1 MLTNLIHFIYIVSL
15 ACWVGS
21 IVFFS
26 FFAAPVIFTLLDREK
41 AGEVVGVIFP
51 RYYLLGYV
59 CAALTLPALL
69 VSTENLLG
77 AKSILLFVMIA
88 GWFCAGLFVSPKARD
103 LKARI
108 KSDGSAE
115 EKEPLEA
122 QFKTMHSL
130 AVKLN
135 GTVLLA
141 GLGLLWL
148 SATGLKL

>member
-1 MLTNLIHFIYIVSL
+1 MLTTLIHFVYILGLV
-15 ACWVGS
+15 CWIGS

-26 FFAAPVIFTLLDREK
+26 FFAAPVIFTSLDREK

-51 RYYLLGYV
+51 RNYLLGYV
-59 CAALTLPALL
+59 CAALTLPTLL
-69 VSTENLLG
+69 IGTENLMG
-77 AKSILLFVMIA
+77 AKQIFMFIMIA
-88 GWFCAGLFVSPKARD
+88 GWLSAGLYVSPKARD
-103 LKARI
+103 LKTRL
-108 KSDGSAE
+108 KSAGSTE
-115 EKEPLEA
+115 EQETLET

-148 SATGLKL
+148 SASGLQL